1 VQRCQGY
8 LSQAIELYKQAEETP
23 GLSTY
28 QQAVLV
34 KKANLLLDQMIEAGG
49 LAENTKP

>member
-8 LSQAIELYKQAEETP
+8 LSQAIELYKQAEESP

-28 QQAVLV
+28 QQGVLV
-34 KKANLLLDQMIEAGG
+34 KKANLLLDQMMAAAG
-49 LAENTKP
+49 LVERANR